1 MRIILVVTVCS
12 LAFSGCLPSRK
23 EEALRMQ
30 VDSLRYELDASNKLT
45 GILMEVGE
53 IIDSID
59 VSRNSLRMDM
69 ADGISYN
76 DYVARLRDIQVYVMR
91 STQRLAE
98 LEDNMQKAKTNQ
110 KSHLTTIK
118 QLKNDLELRA
128 TQIADLTAQVEKYKD
143 ENANLVNTVA
153 LQGAELSDKMELLAA
168 RQEEVARLEADIK
181 ALVEKSQFDLADAYY
196 AQAQALEEAAKR
208 TKLAPRKKK
217 TTQQE
222 ALELYKLALATGKTE
237 AKERIE
243 GLEKSI

>member
-1 MRIILVVTVCS
+1 MRLILVLIVFS
-12 LAFSGCLPSRK
+12 LALSGCLPSRK

-76 DYVARLRDIQVYVMR
+76 DYVARLRDIQVYVAR

-110 KSHLTTIK
+110 TSHLATIR
-118 QLKNDLELRA
+118 QLKKDLELRA
-128 TQIADLTAQVEKYKD
+128 TQIAELTAQVEKYKE
-143 ENANLVNTVA
+143 ENATLVNTVA
-153 LQGAELSDKMELLAA
+153 LQSAELSDKMELLAA

-181 ALVEKSQFDLADAYY
+181 ALVEKSQFDMADAYY

-222 ALELYKLALATGKTE
+222 ALELYKLALATGKAE

-243 GLEKSI
+243 ALEKSI